1 MSLIDINTYGGARGP
16 WVDEEECLPFPIF
29 IAELELLVGNSKN
42 GRPDGVQLLEL
53 LQKLVA
59 TIPRTDKAVLK
70 LHQRQCESML
80 YDVLTH
86 GIGAAVREA
95 TYTLPG
101 VLSTATSVACN
112 RRVQLQAAGTR
123 HACTSAGECPVL
135 TCNQQGAG
143 VHATGPT
150 LLASIGYPLHPAPT

>member
-1 MSLIDINTYGGARGP
+1 MSLIDVNSYGGARGP

-95 TYTLPG
+95 SYSPPG
-101 VLSTATSVACN
+101 VSGIAISIACN
-112 RRVQLQAAGTR
+112 LRVQLRANRWAPGTR
-123 HACTSAGECPVL
+123 HACTSAAE
-135 TCNQQGAG
+135 
-143 VHATGPT
+143 H
-150 LLASIGYPLHPAPT
+150 LL